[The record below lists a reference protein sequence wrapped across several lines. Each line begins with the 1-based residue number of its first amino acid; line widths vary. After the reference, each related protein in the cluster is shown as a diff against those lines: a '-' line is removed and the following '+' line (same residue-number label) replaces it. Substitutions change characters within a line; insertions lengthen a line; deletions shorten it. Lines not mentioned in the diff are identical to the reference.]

1 MINFNDLKKPFPI
14 SSLKW
19 RIGNK
24 NREGTKANMLVYVDA
39 RMVQDRLDEVVG
51 AGNWQFETRSMNSVN
66 RQGNTFTIIGRL
78 GIKINDEWIWKED
91 GAENSD
97 IEAAKGGI
105 SDAFKR
111 AAVQWGI
118 GRYLYNASDYSTWA
132 EVKSNDFNI
141 YQDNKRLLDT
151 VAWKL
156 TLRAYDETNSME
168 GFFSTLRNSKQAE
181 FIAKLNEEMFGDKYK
196 AQAVELIMKLGD

>member
-1 MINFNDLKKPFPI
+1 MINFNDLKKPFPV

-24 NREGTKANMLVYVDA
+24 NREGSKANMLVYVDA
-39 RMVQDRLDEVVG
+39 RMVQDRLDDVVG

-151 VAWKL
+151 VAWRL

-168 GFFSTLRNSKQAE
+168 SFLEALENSKQVE
-181 FIAKLNEEMFGDKYK
+181 YIAKLNEEMFGDKYK
-196 AQAVELIMKLGD
+196 AKAEELMLKLGE

>member
-1 MINFNDLKKPFPI
+1 MINFNDLKKPFPV

-151 VAWKL
+151 VAWRL

-168 GFFSTLRNSKQAE
+168 DFFSTLRNSKQAE

-196 AQAVELIMKLGD
+196 VQLVELIMKLGD

>member
-1 MINFNDLKKPFPI
+1 MINFNDLKKPFPV

-24 NREGTKANMLVYVDA
+24 NREGSKANMLVYVDA

-151 VAWKL
+151 VAWRL

-168 GFFSTLRNSKQAE
+168 DFFSTLRNSKQAE

-196 AQAVELIMKLGD
+196 AQLVELIMKLGD

>member
-1 MINFNDLKKPFPI
+1 MINFNDLKKPFPV

-24 NREGTKANMLVYVDA
+24 NREGSKANMLVYVDA

-141 YQDNKRLLDT
+141 YQDNKKLLDT
-151 VAWKL
+151 VAWRL

-168 GFFSTLRNSKQAE
+168 DFFSTLRNSKQAE
-181 FIAKLNEEMFGDKYK
+181 FIAKINEEMFGDKYK

>member
-1 MINFNDLKKPFPI
+1 MINFNDLKKPFPV

-24 NREGTKANMLVYVDA
+24 NREGSKANMLVYVDA

-141 YQDNKRLLDT
+141 YQDNKKLLDT
-151 VAWKL
+151 VAWRL
-156 TLRAYDETNSME
+156 TLRAYDETNSM
-168 GFFSTLRNSKQAE
+168 GDFFSTLRNSKQAE

-196 AQAVELIMKLGD
+196 AQLVELIMKLGE

>member
-1 MINFNDLKKPFPI
+1 MINFNDLKKPFPV

-51 AGNWQFETRSMNSVN
+51 VGNWQFETRSMNSVN

-151 VAWKL
+151 VAWRL
-156 TLRAYDETNSME
+156 TLRAYDETNSM
-168 GFFSTLRNSKQAE
+168 GDFFSTLRNSKQAE
-181 FIAKLNEEMFGDKYK
+181 FIAKLSEEMFGDKYK
-196 AQAVELIMKLGD
+196 AQLVELIMKLGE

>member
-1 MINFNDLKKPFPI
+1 MINFNDLKKPFPV

-51 AGNWQFETRSMNSVN
+51 VGNWQFETRSMNSVN

-111 AAVQWGI
+111 AAVHWGN
-118 GRYLYNASDYSTWA
+118 GRYLYNPRDY
-132 EVKSNDFNI
+132 
-141 YQDNKRLLDT
+141 
-151 VAWKL
+151 
-156 TLRAYDETNSME
+156 
-168 GFFSTLRNSKQAE
+168 
-181 FIAKLNEEMFGDKYK
+181 
-196 AQAVELIMKLGD
+196 

>member
-1 MINFNDLKKPFPI
+1 MINFNDLKKPFPV

-24 NREGTKANMLVYVDA
+24 NKEGTKANMLVYVDA

-151 VAWKL
+151 VAWRL

-168 GFFSTLRNSKQAE
+168 DFFSTLRNSKQAE
-181 FIAKLNEEMFGDKYK
+181 FIAKINEEMFGDKYK

>member
-1 MINFNDLKKPFPI
+1 MINFNDLKKPFPV

-151 VAWKL
+151 VAWRL

-168 GFFSTLRNSKQAE
+168 DFFSTLRNSKQAE

-196 AQAVELIMKLGD
+196 AQLVELIMKLGE

>member
-1 MINFNDLKKPFPI
+1 MINFNDLKKPFPV

-151 VAWKL
+151 VAWRL

-168 GFFSTLRNSKQAE
+168 DFFSTLRNSKQAE
-181 FIAKLNEEMFGDKYK
+181 FIAKINEEMFGDKYK

>member
-1 MINFNDLKKPFPI
+1 MINFNDLKKPFPV

-151 VAWKL
+151 VAWRL
-156 TLRAYDETNSME
+156 TLRAYDETNSMQD
-168 GFFSTLRNSKQAE
+168 FFSTLRNSKQAE
-181 FIAKLNEEMFGDKYK
+181 FIAKINEEMFGDKYK
-196 AQAVELIMKLGD
+196 AQTVELIMKLGD

>member
-1 MINFNDLKKPFPI
+1 MIDFNKLKKPFPV

-39 RMVQDRLDEVVG
+39 RMVQDRLDEIVG
-51 AGNWQFETRSMNSVN
+51 PENWQFETRSMNSVN

-78 GIKINDEWIWKED
+78 GIRMNDEWVWKED

-132 EVKSNDFNI
+132 EIKGSDFDV
-141 YQDNKRLLDT
+141 YKDNKLLLDT

-156 TLRAYDETNSME
+156 TLRAYDETGSME
-168 GFFSTLRNSKQAE
+168 EFLLSLKNIKQVE
-181 FIAKLNEEMFGDKYK
+181 FISRLNK
-196 AQAVELIMKLGD
+196 ELLEINTK

>member
-1 MINFNDLKKPFPI
+1 MINFNDLKKPFPV

-24 NREGTKANMLVYVDA
+24 NREGNKANMLVYVDA
-39 RMVQDRLDEVVG
+39 RMVQDRLDDVVG

-66 RQGNTFTIIGRL
+66 RQGSTFTIIGRL

-132 EVKSNDFNI
+132 DIKTNDFNI
-141 YQDNKRLLDT
+141 YTDNKVLLDT

-156 TLRAYDETNSME
+156 TLRAYDETNSMKSL
-168 GFFSTLRNSKQAE
+168 FDTLRNTKQVE
-181 FIAKLNEEMFGDKYK
+181 FIAKLNGELFGNKYDDLT
-196 AQAVELIMKLGD
+196 ATRISELEK

>member
-1 MINFNDLKKPFPI
+1 MINFNDLKKPFPV

-24 NREGTKANMLVYVDA
+24 NREGSKANMLVYVDA

-151 VAWKL
+151 VAWRL

-168 GFFSTLRNSKQAE
+168 DFFSTLRNSKQAE

>member
-1 MINFNDLKKPFPI
+1 MINFNDLKKPFPV

-168 GFFSTLRNSKQAE
+168 DFFSTLRNSKQAE

-196 AQAVELIMKLGD
+196 AQTVELIMKLGD

>member
-1 MINFNDLKKPFPI
+1 MNIKDLKKPFPV
-14 SSLKW
+14 SALKW

-24 NREGTKANMLVYVDA
+24 SKDNTKANMLVYVDA
-39 RMVQDRLDEVVG
+39 RMIQDRLDEIVG
-51 AGNWQFETRSMNSVN
+51 PENWQFETRSMNSMDK
-66 RQGNTFTIIGRL
+66 RGTTWTIVGRL
-78 GIKINDEWIWKED
+78 GIKINDQWIWKED

-105 SDAFKR
+105 SDALKR

-141 YQDNKRLLDT
+141 YQDNKNLLDN
-151 VAWKL
+151 VSWRL
-156 TLRAYDETNSME
+156 TLRAYDETQTMDEFLLTLKNMKQLE
-168 GFFSTLRNSKQAE
+168 FSSKIISE
-181 FIAKLNEEMFGDKYK
+181 LFGNKYDEQL
-196 AQAVELIMKLGD
+196 AYTERRLGA

>member
-1 MINFNDLKKPFPI
+1 MINFNDIKKPFPV

-78 GIKINDEWIWKED
+78 GIKINDEWVWKED

-151 VAWKL
+151 VAWRL

-168 GFFSTLRNSKQAE
+168 EFFSTLRSSKQAE
-181 FIAKLNEEMFGDKYK
+181 FIVKINEEMFGDKYK

>member
-1 MINFNDLKKPFPI
+1 MINFNDLKKPFPV

-24 NREGTKANMLVYVDA
+24 NREGSKANMLVYVDA

-141 YQDNKRLLDT
+141 YQDNKKLLDT
-151 VAWKL
+151 VAWRL

-168 GFFSTLRNSKQAE
+168 DFFSTLRNSKQAE

-196 AQAVELIMKLGD
+196 AQLVELIMKLGE

>member
-1 MINFNDLKKPFPI
+1 MINFNDLKKPFPV

-24 NREGTKANMLVYVDA
+24 NREGSKANMLVYVDA

-151 VAWKL
+151 VAWRL

-168 GFFSTLRNSKQAE
+168 DFFSTLRNSKQAE
-181 FIAKLNEEMFGDKYK
+181 FIAKINEEMFGDKYK

>member
-1 MINFNDLKKPFPI
+1 MINFNDLKKPFPV

-151 VAWKL
+151 VAWRL

-168 GFFSTLRNSKQAE
+168 DFFSTLKNSKQAE
-181 FIAKLNEEMFGDKYK
+181 FIAKINEEMFGDKYK